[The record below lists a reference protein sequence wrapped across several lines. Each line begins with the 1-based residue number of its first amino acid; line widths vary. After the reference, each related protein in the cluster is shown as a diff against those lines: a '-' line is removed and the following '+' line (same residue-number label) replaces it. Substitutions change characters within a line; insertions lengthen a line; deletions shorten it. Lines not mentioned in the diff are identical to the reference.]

1 IVSGEFVDF
10 FQSTKLDTEL
20 LDKLKVTL
28 VSLKAVLND
37 AAEKQITNPAVKQW
51 LNMLLDGVFEA
62 DALFDE
68 INTEALRCKVEAN
81 QNLGLKSGVSNNF
94 WNVTPTSSVVG
105 DESAISGRDDDR
117 KKLKEFL
124 LSEDGSGGDGR
135 KIGVISIVGMG
146 GLGKTTLAK
155 LLYNDPEVKEKF
167 EVRGWA
173 HVSKDLDVVAVTK
186 TLLESVTSE
195 TITASDSN
203 KLQVQLQQRLSNKKF
218 LLVLDDMWHGRYV
231 GWNSM
236 NDIFNVGKMGSKI
249 IITTRDERVL
259 LPMQTF
265 YVHRLRS
272 LEPEDCWSLLARHAF
287 VASNNQQRSNL
298 EEIGREIAKKCDGLP
313 LTAVALGGLLRTNLS
328 EYYWNDVLKSSIWD
342 LTKLE
347 KA

>member
-1 IVSGEFVDF
+1 MTSIVGGALLAASLDALLEIIVSGEFVDF
-10 FQSTKLDTEL
+10 FQSTKLDVVL
-20 LDKLKVTL
+20 LDKLKITL

-37 AAEKQITNPAVKQW
+37 AAEKQVTNPAVKEW

-81 QNLGLKSGVSNNF
+81 QVLKKLSSRFKRFNKNINSKLQSLFEKLENLKNQNLGLKSGVSNNF

-105 DESAISGRDDDR
+105 DESSISGRDDDR
-117 KKLKEFL
+117 KKLKELL
-124 LSEDGSGGDGR
+124 LSEDGSGDGR

-236 NDIFNVGKMGSKI
+236 NDIFNVG
-249 IITTRDERVL
+249 E
-259 LPMQTF
+259 
-265 YVHRLRS
+265 
-272 LEPEDCWSLLARHAF
+272 
-287 VASNNQQRSNL
+287 
-298 EEIGREIAKKCDGLP
+298 
-313 LTAVALGGLLRTNLS
+313 
-328 EYYWNDVLKSSIWD
+328 
-342 LTKLE
+342 
-347 KA
+347 